1 MNNETSSFK
10 SGFVAVVGR
19 SNVGKST
26 LINAIIGQKIAIV
39 SPKPQTTRRM
49 QRGIHTTAHQQFVFC
64 DTPGIHRPR
73 HVLGKSML
81 AAATQA
87 LREADVVLWVVDVS
101 RWPGDTDVSVAR
113 RLQQDAGKKSLVLA
127 MNKSDRLRPRDV
139 LSHSDAYLS
148 LAAGGGTS
156 WMLISATRGD
166 NIALLLEQIGVA
178 LPEGPRFYDADQITD
193 VRIRDLAGELL
204 RESALYYLQR
214 EIPHGIGV
222 EVEHFE
228 EQDGAPA
235 RVAATIVVERERHK
249 GIVIGKRG
257 QMLKQIGTRARR
269 ELAAMLGEDVYLFTN
284 VKVCPDW
291 RNDLRHVA
299 RIGQ

>member
-49 QRGIHTTAHQQFVFC
+49 QRGIHTTPHQQFVFC

-101 RWPGDTDVSVAR
+101 RWPGETDVSVAR

-139 LSHSDAYLS
+139 LPHTDAYRS
-148 LAAGGGTS
+148 LAAGGTS
-156 WMLISATRGD
+156 WMLVSATRGD
-166 NIALLLEQIGVA
+166 NIELLLEHIGAV
-178 LPEGPRFYDADQITD
+178 LPEGPCFYHADQITD

-204 RESALYYLQR
+204 REAALYYLQS

-222 EVEHFE
+222 EVEQFE
-228 EQDGAPA
+228 EEDGAPA

-269 ELAAMLGEDVYLFTN
+269 ELAAMLGEDVYLRTN
-284 VKVCPDW
+284 VRVCSDW
-291 RNDLRHVA
+291 RNDLRHVV
-299 RIGQ
+299 RMGH